1 MKLYDKEFITNS
13 ILDFLSVFPK
23 MYNTGRGKKNKKIY
37 DESSTDKKIEI
48 IKDRIKSS
56 TERIYRPSIP
66 PTVPDPVVS
75 LVLEK
80 YYEIENSKINEV
92 SHEHKLSMAAEN
104 KVGEYL
110 ELFIAHHG
118 CEDKSWVHCVDGM
131 INKVDFIKK
140 ENSKWIL
147 LQVKNRSNSENS
159 SSSEIRQYIKNNDNI
174 EIEKW
179 HRVNAYTGKTN
190 WDKFPDSNFKDYLS
204 EKKFHIFVN
213 KYLSDIKINK

>member
-1 MKLYDKEFITNS
+1 MTKNLLLIP
-13 ILDFLSVFPK
+13 FLIFCLFFQKCTIQVEE
-23 MYNTGRGKKNKKIY
+23 KKNKKIY
-37 DESSTDKKIEI
+37 YESSNDRKIEI

-56 TERIYRPSIP
+56 TERIHRPSIP

-92 SHEHKLSMAAEN
+92 AHEHKLSMAAEN

-110 ELFIAHHG
+110 ELFIAYHG